1 MTSTRAPPTSVF
13 WESTSKDWLGNY
25 LKIDKS
31 FHNQVKHENCEHKR
45 KCPVSTTHPHL
56 WLSGLVV
63 HSNTAFH
70 SSEESAITRKPVF
83 KPRSCPAPPVAAWRD
98 TCELWRRVCPAGNCF
113 LNLNPA
119 VTVHWPL
126 VSLTPCVQLLSQVM
140 TTGRV
145 NCNRW
150 RAEIFKICMF
160 SAQLCKESQNPGK
173 LQKKLQ
179 TICPFWL
186 ILCNLH
192 PKHKHRGKETE
203 LRWTCTCACTP
214 TSGSGYTSAAP
225 YYWL

>member
-31 FHNQVKHENCEHKR
+31 FHNQVKHGNCNHKR
-45 KCPVSTTHPHL
+45 KCCVSTTHSHL

-70 SSEESAITRKPVF
+70 SSEESAISRKPVF
-83 KPRSCPAPPVAAWRD
+83 KPWSCPAPPVAAWRD

-113 LNLNPA
+113 LNLCPA

-126 VSLTPCVQLLSQVM
+126 VSLTPCVQLSSQVM

-150 RAEIFKICMF
+150 RLKSSRCVFALHIVQREP
-160 SAQLCKESQNPGK
+160 ESWQ
-173 LQKKLQ
+173 
-179 TICPFWL
+179 I
-186 ILCNLH
+186 
-192 PKHKHRGKETE
+192 GKEISND
-203 LRWTCTCACTP
+203 LP
-214 TSGSGYTSAAP
+214 N
-225 YYWL
+225 LLNLV

>member
-31 FHNQVKHENCEHKR
+31 FHNQVKHGNCDHKR
-45 KCPVSTTHPHL
+45 KCSVSTTHPHL

-70 SSEESAITRKPVF
+70 SSEESAISRKPVF
-83 KPRSCPAPPVAAWRD
+83 KPWSCPAPPVAAWRD
-98 TCELWRRVCPAGNCF
+98 TCELWRRVCPACNCF
-113 LNLNPA
+113 LNLRPA

-126 VSLTPCVQLLSQVM
+126 VSRTPCVQLSSQVM

-150 RAEIFKICMF
+150 RAEIFNMCMF
-160 SAQLCKESQNPGK
+160 SAHCGCAKRTKIQTNCKRDFK
-173 LQKKLQ
+173 
-179 TICPFWL
+179 
-186 ILCNLH
+186 
-192 PKHKHRGKETE
+192 R
-203 LRWTCTCACTP
+203 
-214 TSGSGYTSAAP
+214 SAQSA
-225 YYWL
+225 